1 VLIVHAT
8 FEIDPANSDAVLAA
22 AATHQD
28 LCRAEEGCHRYD
40 VSVDVADPG
49 RFYVTELW
57 EDDAALAAHS
67 KAPHGRVFGKALAGA
82 GLKGSTGIKYTIG
95 EESKLF

>member
-1 VLIVHAT
+1 MLIVHAT
-8 FEIDPANSDAVLAA
+8 IDVDPANHEAVLAP

-28 LCRAEEGCHRYD
+28 LCRAEAGCHRYD
-40 VSVDVADPG
+40 ISSDVADPG

-67 KAPHGRVFGKALAGA
+67 KAPHMRDFGKALAAA
-82 GLKGSTGIKYTIG
+82 GLKGSSATKYTITD
-95 EESKLF
+95 ETKLF